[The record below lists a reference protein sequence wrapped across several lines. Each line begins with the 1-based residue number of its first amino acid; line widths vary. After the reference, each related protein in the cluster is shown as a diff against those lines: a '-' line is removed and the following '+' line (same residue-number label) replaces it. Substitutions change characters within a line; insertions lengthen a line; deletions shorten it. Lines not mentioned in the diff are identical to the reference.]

1 MKMEKELLYYMDD
14 LKGKYALVYSF
25 GNICDSVE
33 LNYDPD
39 NRINELKKSGTNKF
53 EIYLTLK
60 LEEYKEFKNN
70 AHEIAKMVASGN
82 DLKKVSFNA

>member
-1 MKMEKELLYYMDD
+1 MKMQEELLYCMDN
-14 LKGKYALVYSF
+14 LKGRCTLIYSYGSIF
-25 GNICDSVE
+25 DSVV

-70 AHEIAKMVASGN
+70 AHEIAKMIASGN